1 MLAVEHAP
9 ELRVS
14 GRLDDT
20 IAEATSRQRDWGK
33 AADQAARPAAVAA
46 AAPTAAIGAGVLG
59 AVMVAIALAPTIAP
73 TTMAILMLLPLS
85 AFEATAALPG
95 AAVALTRARIAATQL
110 RQLAAPAALTRT
122 RPTLAPLD
130 VRPGARIA
138 IVGPSG
144 CGKTTLLMITAEA
157 NNETGSTAGYF
168 AEDAHVFE
176 TTLRDNL
183 LVARGDAQDC
193 ELDAALR
200 RAGLGAWLD
209 ALPDGLSTMLVGGA
223 AAMSA
228 GQRRRL
234 LLGRA
239 VLSTFPIVLLDEPT
253 EHLDADDGRRILTEL
268 LTPDALF
275 AADRTVVVAT
285 HHLPDD
291 VDCPIVSPSNGE

>member
-1 MLAVEHAP
+1 
-9 ELRVS
+9 
-14 GRLDDT
+14 
-20 IAEATSRQRDWGK
+20 
-33 AADQAARPAAVAA
+33 
-46 AAPTAAIGAGVLG
+46 
-59 AVMVAIALAPTIAP
+59 
-73 TTMAILMLLPLS
+73 
-85 AFEATAALPG
+85 
-95 AAVALTRARIAATQL
+95 
-110 RQLAAPAALTRT
+110 
-122 RPTLAPLD
+122 
-130 VRPGARIA
+130 
-138 IVGPSG
+138 
-144 CGKTTLLMITAEA
+144 MITAEA

-200 RAGLGAWLD
+200 RAGLGAWLE

-291 VDCPIVSPSNGE
+291 VDCPIMSPSNGE